1 MKIAAVILA
10 GGEGTRIGGGKPLVQ
25 FGGTTLL
32 NRAIQFALT
41 QSELVAVAV
50 RDIQLVGEIGVA
62 VIRDDPKIEG
72 PLAGL
77 VGALRFAVDAGAD
90 AVLTIPADMP
100 FLPSNLSSRLGEE
113 VRNNR
118 AAIARSNRHLHPV
131 CGLWLAEALDFVPAY
146 VASGNRSL
154 RGLAEAVGYAAVDWP
169 ADPVDPFF
177 NINTPADLA
186 SAEQRLQ
193 R

>member
-25 FGGTTLL
+25 FAGTTLL

-41 QSELVAVAV
+41 QSVVIAVAV
-50 RDIQLVGEIGVA
+50 RDIQQVGEIGVA
-62 VIRDDPKIEG
+62 DIRDDPKIEG

-77 VGALRFAVDAGAD
+77 VGALRFAVDEGVD
-90 AVLTIPADMP
+90 AVLTLPADMP
-100 FLPSNLSSRLGEE
+100 FLPSDLADRLAKELAS
-113 VRNNR
+113 NR
-118 AAIARSNRHLHPV
+118 AAIARSGGHLHPV
-131 CGLWLAEALDFVPAY
+131 CGLWLAGALDSVPAY
-146 VASGNRSL
+146 VASGRRSL

-169 ADPVDPFF
+169 ATPVDPFF
-177 NINTPADLA
+177 NVNTPADLTA
-186 SAEQRLQ
+186 AKQRLQ